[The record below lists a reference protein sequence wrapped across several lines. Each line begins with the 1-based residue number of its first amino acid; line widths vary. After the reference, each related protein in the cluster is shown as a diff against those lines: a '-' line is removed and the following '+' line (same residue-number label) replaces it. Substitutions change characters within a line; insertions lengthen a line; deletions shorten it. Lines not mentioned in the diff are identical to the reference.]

1 MLPPRQQWRFATPI
15 SMLTHVHATL
25 GTRHFKTQK
34 PRLTF
39 RWHYPTLATPRRD
52 SVGPLAK
59 DFIKHFHFWAELT
72 HHLPPDK
79 FALWAVSRPP
89 SLPLA
94 ISPDQMAPIRPQFAT
109 CHPLWAHVLALS
121 QLEQLIHSDVL
132 GSPHYLIPPQ
142 HISFEAAGQMSSFC
156 GEPGRL
162 KSHLRPVTREL
173 YLRSSELGLPL
184 GGLVAQSPSEDGVGW
199 NQ

>member
-39 RWHYPTLATPRRD
+39 RWRYPTLATPRRD

-79 FALWAVSRPP
+79 YALWAVSRPP

-121 QLEQLIHSDVL
+121 QPEQLIQMFWEVL
-132 GSPHYLIPPQ
+132 TVR
-142 HISFEAAGQMSSFC
+142 F
-156 GEPGRL
+156 
-162 KSHLRPVTREL
+162 HLSTSASKLRVRCPVFVGN
-173 YLRSSELGLPL
+173 LG
-184 GGLVAQSPSEDGVGW
+184 D
-199 NQ
+199 